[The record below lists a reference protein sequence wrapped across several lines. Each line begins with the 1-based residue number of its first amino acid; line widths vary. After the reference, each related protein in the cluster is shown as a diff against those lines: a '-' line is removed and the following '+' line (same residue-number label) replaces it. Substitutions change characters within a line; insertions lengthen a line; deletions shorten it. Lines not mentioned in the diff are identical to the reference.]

1 MWVEQAVATQQGP
14 EAIIQFAHKSSCIVK
29 IMGDGSHVSTS
40 SYIFEV
46 WEDSNQ
52 AKSDTNGDQD
62 CDADGVLIGIARIP
76 LSGMALQEPSI
87 QYISQRLMFVTYL
100 LHFQ

>member
-52 AKSDTNGDQD
+52 KQNLTQMETKTV
-62 CDADGVLIGIARIP
+62 DADDGVLIGIARIP
-76 LSGMALQEPSI
+76 LSDGRYRSPQYSI
-87 QYISQRLMFVTYL
+87 FPRG
-100 LHFQ
+100 